1 MENIN
6 GTSNYFEINPKG
18 NSKLNLSELDRL
30 KISLM
35 LDEEDDDLVTLFH
48 VLAKVGEWLNS
59 EDMWI
64 EDKYGNKVE
73 SARICYKPMTLL
85 KRLVNLDGED
95 IDEDS
100 NFIINP
106 DSDNFH

>member
-1 MENIN
+1 MD
-6 GTSNYFEINPKG
+6 GTGNYFEINQKG
-18 NSKLNLSELDRL
+18 NSKLNLTEFDRL

-35 LDEEDDDLVTLFH
+35 LEEDDEDLVTLFH

-85 KRLVNLDGED
+85 KRLVNLEGE
-95 IDEDS
+95 ETEVDS
-100 NFIINP
+100 SFIINP